1 MKKVIII
8 PARYSSSRLPG
19 KPLKDICGQPM
30 VVRVC
35 QAVESLDFDQMVVAT
50 DDQRIV
56 EAVEAAGYEAI
67 MTREDHVSGT
77 DRLQEAAQTLGLA
90 PEDIVV
96 NLQGDEPLM
105 PPENLLQVAD
115 LLEQATVASVA
126 TLFVL
131 EPAVDAIENP
141 NIVKLV
147 QGNDNTV
154 LYFSRAAIPF
164 DRDKQRAND
173 AAVKRHVG
181 IYAYRKSA
189 LDAFVGYPEGQ
200 LENLEKLEQLRFM
213 ENGHKIVAQQARLPI
228 PIGVDT
234 EEDLQS
240 VREIYSKAIK

>member
-19 KPLKDICGQPM
+19 KPLKDIEGQPM

-35 QAVESLDFDQMVVAT
+35 EAVKELPFDQMVVAT

-56 EAVEAAGYEAI
+56 TAVEAAGYQAV
-67 MTREDHVSGT
+67 MTRTDHVSGT
-77 DRLQEAAQTLGLA
+77 DRLQEAAEKLGLA
-90 PEDIVV
+90 PEDIIV

-105 PPENLLQVAD
+105 PPENLQQVAD
-115 LLEQATVASVA
+115 LLENSTQASVA

-131 EPAVDAIENP
+131 ESAAETIDNP

-147 QGNDNTV
+147 QGNQASV

-164 DRDKQRAND
+164 DRDAVRD
-173 AAVKRHVG
+173 SAAQIKRHVG
-181 IYAYRKSA
+181 IYAYKKQA
-189 LDAFVGYPEGQ
+189 LDEFITYPEGQ
-200 LENLEKLEQLRFM
+200 LEALEKLEQLRFM
-213 ENGHKIVAQQARLPI
+213 ENGHTIVAEKAQLDI

-234 EEDLQS
+234 EEDLQA
-240 VREIYSKAIK
+240 VRELYKRNAQ